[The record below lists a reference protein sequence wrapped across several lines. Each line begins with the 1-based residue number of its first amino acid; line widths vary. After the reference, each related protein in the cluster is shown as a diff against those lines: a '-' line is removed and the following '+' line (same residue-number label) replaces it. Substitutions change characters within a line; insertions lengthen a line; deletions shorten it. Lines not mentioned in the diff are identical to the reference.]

1 VCASKYYR
9 KFCLTLWVERKYPKY
24 LKDLAA
30 YIYQPRLPDLIRR
43 FLFNQLHPDDVPG
56 DDVSLDQCPYFSGR
70 IFVYHSAIARIFVPV
85 GHSTDDETGFW
96 VVKPEF
102 TENGRQHL
110 AVIHLDCIARAA
122 HLTGVY
128 GSSFLPDDFDFS
140 FTLDV
145 FHSYFVNSYADHH
158 MHEFLT

>member
-1 VCASKYYR
+1 MCASKYYR

-70 IFVYHSAIARIFVPV
+70 IFVYHSAIARFYAPSDICAAGDVPRKYMI
-85 GHSTDDETGFW
+85 SSIMA
-96 VVKPEF
+96 
-102 TENGRQHL
+102 RQ
-110 AVIHLDCIARAA
+110 
-122 HLTGVY
+122 T
-128 GSSFLPDDFDFS
+128 FS
-140 FTLDV
+140 L
-145 FHSYFVNSYADHH
+145 
-158 MHEFLT
+158 